1 MWNRAV
7 RVRHIRQ
14 LTLAA
19 VEERRRSCHVC
30 TEKVGAR
37 DASFPAEQQL
47 TLSTSVLRP
56 ERHGR
61 MARDSRDETRENPLT
76 VISV

>member
-1 MWNRAV
+1 MEPFTV

-56 ERHGR
+56 ETRKN
-61 MARDSRDETRENPLT
+61 ARDSRDETRENPLT